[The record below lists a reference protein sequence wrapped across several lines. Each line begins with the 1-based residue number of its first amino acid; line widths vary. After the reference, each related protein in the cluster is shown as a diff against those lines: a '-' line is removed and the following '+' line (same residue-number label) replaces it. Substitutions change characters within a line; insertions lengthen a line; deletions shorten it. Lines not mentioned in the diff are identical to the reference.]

1 MKLSNEQL
9 KNFVDVCSAI
19 ETVSNDI
26 HIKSGQIKQF
36 ARRRSFIIHVDMS
49 SIFNTVEETDMIT
62 DIKLSAAKDRLKVFT
77 AFLTNESTDFYFDYD
92 GRYYT
97 LRDNISSFSIREP
110 EEDALE
116 NKYDDGAT
124 PGNLEDDMLLFEF
137 ELDSVLLKRLKTIS
151 EVCSSNTLDVKLY
164 HNTGKAEFALSG
176 TSKVLASSLAK
187 FEYNNELIPDMD
199 VVGRVSF
206 DCMFYTDKVTVRM
219 YKLDDNFVA
228 FYSKMEIGGCPV
240 IFYQRIRY
248 GEIVEDGDE

>member
-1 MKLSNEQL
+1 LKLSNQQL
-9 KNFVDVCSAI
+9 ENFVDVCSAI

-26 HIKSGQIKQF
+26 HIKNGQIKQF
-36 ARRRSFIIHVDMS
+36 ARRRSFIVHVDME
-49 SIFNTVEETDMIT
+49 SIFQHVPQEEMIT
-62 DIKLSAAKDRLKVFT
+62 DIKLSSAKDRLKVFT

-116 NKYDDGAT
+116 NKYDDNAT
-124 PGNLEDDMLLFEF
+124 PGNLTDDMLLFEF
-137 ELDSVLLKRLKTIS
+137 EFDNVLLKRLKTIS
-151 EVCSSNTLDVKLY
+151 EVCSSNTLDVKLF

-176 TSKVLASSLAK
+176 SSKVLASTLAK
-187 FEYNNELIPDMD
+187 FEYNNELIPNMD

-206 DCMFYTDKVTVRM
+206 DCMFYTDKVIVRM
-219 YKLDDNFVA
+219 YKLDDSFVA

-240 IFYQRIRY
+240 VFYQRIRY
-248 GEIVEDGDE
+248 GEIIDENNE